1 MDSILLLL
9 TRMWWVNKVVL
20 IGFRQRLHPETESI
34 ILAVQDQVIAT
45 RVIESKVMRKSIPS
59 LLQSLW
65 YSWGNNCAPFGSLP
79 YTCRYSILASLQF
92 FAAVIHWHLM
102 RFYSFQSCRISWYG
116 HRPLSVIESPTTDI
130 LWDLRLATNCSHP
143 SNFPDTMLYDFYQ
156 QEIYFIEI

>member
-65 YSWGNNCAPFGSLP
+65 YS
-79 YTCRYSILASLQF
+79 
-92 FAAVIHWHLM
+92 
-102 RFYSFQSCRISWYG
+102 
-116 HRPLSVIESPTTDI
+116 
-130 LWDLRLATNCSHP
+130 
-143 SNFPDTMLYDFYQ
+143 
-156 QEIYFIEI
+156 